1 MHCHIQVAHYY
12 IEFLKTRF
20 FDYAILNFFIFYG
33 FTLYICRVFYCKI
46 FKIFGLATKKYKT
59 SLIIMKNFLC
69 FSASNGKTWSPH
81 RVELA
86 LWTHYVASELKPELL
101 DGIPGS
107 TENGNSHGATNG
119 EATEPSDDSNQ
130 ETVANGKDTAA
141 LDPAAIDENS
151 TTTSFTE
158 DSMDK
163 PATPITAG
171 DHAVVGASEDTNDSI
186 ITNDS
191 SNNVTPR
198 PTDSED
204 TEEDSQDAQE
214 PPTKKSKK

>member
-1 MHCHIQVAHYY
+1 M
-12 IEFLKTRF
+12 KT
-20 FDYAILNFFIFYG
+20 
-33 FTLYICRVFYCKI
+33 
-46 FKIFGLATKKYKT
+46 
-59 SLIIMKNFLC
+59 FLC

-107 TENGNSHGATNG
+107 TENGNSHGASNG

-171 DHAVVGASEDTNDSI
+171 CDHAVVGASEDTNDSI

-191 SNNVTPR
+191 SNNATPR

-214 PPTKKSKK
+214 PPSKKSKK

>member
-1 MHCHIQVAHYY
+1 MHWSSELHV
-12 IEFLKTRF
+12 IEFLKTRL
-20 FDYAILNFFIFYG
+20 FDYAILNFFIFDD
-33 FTLYICRVFYCKI
+33 FTLYICRVFLKYLKYS
-46 FKIFGLATKKYKT
+46 GLLHKYKT
-59 SLIIMKNFLC
+59 SLNIMKHFLC

-107 TENGNSHGATNG
+107 TENGNSHGASNG

-191 SNNVTPR
+191 SNNATPR

>member
-1 MHCHIQVAHYY
+1 M
-12 IEFLKTRF
+12 
-20 FDYAILNFFIFYG
+20 
-33 FTLYICRVFYCKI
+33 
-46 FKIFGLATKKYKT
+46 
-59 SLIIMKNFLC
+59 
-69 FSASNGKTWSPH
+69 
-81 RVELA
+81 
-86 LWTHYVASELKPELL
+86 ASELKPELL

-107 TENGNSHGATNG
+107 TENGNSHGASNG

-163 PATPITAG
+163 PATPITAS

-191 SNNVTPR
+191 SNNATPR

>member
-1 MHCHIQVAHYY
+1 LKCH
-12 IEFLKTRF
+12 EKCF
-20 FDYAILNFFIFYG
+20 F
-33 FTLYICRVFYCKI
+33 VP
-46 FKIFGLATKKYKT
+46 
-59 SLIIMKNFLC
+59 
-69 FSASNGKTWSPH
+69 ASNGKTWSPH

-107 TENGNSHGATNG
+107 TENGNSHSASNG

-130 ETVANGKDTAA
+130 ETVANGKDTPAA

-163 PATPITAG
+163 PATPITAS
-171 DHAVVGASEDTNDSI
+171 DHPVVGASEDTNDSL

-191 SNNVTPR
+191 SNNATPR

>member
-1 MHCHIQVAHYY
+1 M
-12 IEFLKTRF
+12 
-20 FDYAILNFFIFYG
+20 
-33 FTLYICRVFYCKI
+33 
-46 FKIFGLATKKYKT
+46 
-59 SLIIMKNFLC
+59 
-69 FSASNGKTWSPH
+69 
-81 RVELA
+81 
-86 LWTHYVASELKPELL
+86 L

-107 TENGNSHGATNG
+107 TENGNSHGASNG

-130 ETVANGKDTAA
+130 ETVANGKDTAT

-163 PATPITAG
+163 PATPITAS

-191 SNNVTPR
+191 SNNATPR

-214 PPTKKSKK
+214 PPTKKSKKWPDRLGDATSNNVSTFVPARSLSIIAAPRRRFWIINPDDGPTDGRTTDGQTNG

>member
-1 MHCHIQVAHYY
+1 M
-12 IEFLKTRF
+12 
-20 FDYAILNFFIFYG
+20 
-33 FTLYICRVFYCKI
+33 
-46 FKIFGLATKKYKT
+46 
-59 SLIIMKNFLC
+59 
-69 FSASNGKTWSPH
+69 
-81 RVELA
+81 
-86 LWTHYVASELKPELL
+86 ASELKPELL

-107 TENGNSHGATNG
+107 TENGNSHGASNG

-130 ETVANGKDTAA
+130 ETVANGKDTSAA
-141 LDPAAIDENS
+141 LDLAVIDDNS

-158 DSMDK
+158 DSSLDK
-163 PATPITAG
+163 PATPITAS
-171 DHAVVGASEDTNDSI
+171 DHPVVGASEDTNDSL

-191 SNNVTPR
+191 SNNATPR

>member
-1 MHCHIQVAHYY
+1 MRENLV
-12 IEFLKTRF
+12 
-20 FDYAILNFFIFYG
+20 
-33 FTLYICRVFYCKI
+33 
-46 FKIFGLATKKYKT
+46 
-59 SLIIMKNFLC
+59 
-69 FSASNGKTWSPH
+69 SASNGKTWSPH

-107 TENGNSHGATNG
+107 TENGNSHGASNG

-130 ETVANGKDTAA
+130 ETVANGKDTPAA

-163 PATPITAG
+163 PATPITAS
-171 DHAVVGASEDTNDSI
+171 DHHHAVVGASEDTNDSL
-186 ITNDS
+186 ITNDDD
-191 SNNVTPR
+191 SNNGTSRV
-198 PTDSED
+198 TDSED
-204 TEEDSQDAQE
+204 TEDSQE

>member
-1 MHCHIQVAHYY
+1 MKFENVKISENIILLFVA
-12 IEFLKTRF
+12 
-20 FDYAILNFFIFYG
+20 
-33 FTLYICRVFYCKI
+33 
-46 FKIFGLATKKYKT
+46 
-59 SLIIMKNFLC
+59 
-69 FSASNGKTWSPH
+69 ASNGKTWSPH

-107 TENGNSHGATNG
+107 TENGNSHGASNG

-130 ETVANGKDTAA
+130 EVVANGKDTPA
-141 LDPAAIDENS
+141 LGDPAVIDENS

-163 PATPITAG
+163 PATPITAS
-171 DHAVVGASEDTNDSI
+171 DHHTVVGASEDTNDSL
-186 ITNDS
+186 ITNDDD
-191 SNNVTPR
+191 SNNGTSRV
-198 PTDSED
+198 TDSED
-204 TEEDSQDAQE
+204 TEEDSQDVQQ